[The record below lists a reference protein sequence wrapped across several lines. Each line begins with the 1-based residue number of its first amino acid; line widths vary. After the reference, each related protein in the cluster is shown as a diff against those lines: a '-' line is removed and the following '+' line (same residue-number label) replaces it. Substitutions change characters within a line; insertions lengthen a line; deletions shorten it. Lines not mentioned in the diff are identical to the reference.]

1 MKRIILTIA
10 LAFSGSLHA
19 QETIPSNKDKFIILE
34 AQGNKYVRVNVNKIM
49 YYYDNDDGSIM
60 LTEMYLDGHRPFYFI
75 ESPVDIDLLIGIE
88 YSKGTKNEKRT
99 KQRKV
104 K

>member
-1 MKRIILTIA
+1 MKRLILTLS
-10 LAFSGSLHA
+10 LAFVGSLHA
-19 QETIPSNKDKFIILE
+19 QEPSPSNKDKFIILE

-75 ESPVDIDLLIGIE
+75 ESPADVDLLIGIE
-88 YSKGTKNEKRT
+88 YSKETKNEKRT